1 MAGIGAKAYRFSV
14 SWPRVQPDGTGAANE
29 RGLDFYD
36 RLVDALLAAGIQPL
50 VNLFHWD
57 LPQALQ
63 DRGGFAD
70 PQVVGWFADYAAL
83 VASRLGDRVSD
94 WMTFNE
100 PAVFAFLG
108 HADGIHAPGLRDWPT
123 ALRVADN
130 QLRAHAAAV
139 AAIRSLVKDARI
151 GIAFDVNQVA
161 PATDS
166 ERDRRAAA
174 QWSAAR
180 DAWFLDPLF
189 GRGYP
194 QLGLEAHRAAGHLD
208 GVELADPPPGDLDYL
223 GLNYYRRDRVSARS
237 DRAFD
242 WEIGAAAPARSRR
255 RWAGRSR
262 PTACATSCSALHREY
277 APREIVITENG
288 AAYPDTVDPDGRVR
302 DDRRV
307 AYLARHIAAAGEALA
322 AGVPLTGYHVWS
334 LLDNY
339 EWSLGY
345 TRRFGLVHVDFATQR
360 RTLEGQRRL
369 VSEAHRRRP
378 LSRGAARL
386 DGPCYLTEPARIPRT
401 KKRCSARKTPS
412 GTIIV
417 RNAPAVSRCQAP
429 PRGPIML
436 NSAVGMT
443 CTSLPGPEEH
453 QRHEQVVPDPQ
464 ELEDRERAERRDR
477 QRQHDPDERL
487 EVRRAVDRRRLEQVA
502 RQLRHE
508 VVEQEDRER
517 QAERGVRQ
525 PDPDERAVQRRRR
538 CRS

>member
-1 MAGIGAKAYRFSV
+1 MGNAELDLDPGALGARFPADFVWGFATSAYQIEGAADEDGRGPSIWDTFARVPGAIADGTNGDVACDHYHRYAEDVALLAGIGAKAYRFSI
-14 SWPRVQPDGTGAANE
+14 SWPRVQPDGTGPANE

-36 RLVDALLAAGIQPL
+36 RLVDAILAAGVQPL

-70 PQVVGWFADYAAL
+70 PEAVGWFADHTA
-83 VASRLGDRVSD
+83 VVVSRIGDRVSD

-123 ALRVADN
+123 ALRVADHE
-130 QLRAHAAAV
+130 LRAHAAA
-139 AAIRSLVKDARI
+139 AAVIRAQVRDPRI
-151 GIAFDVNQVA
+151 GVAIDVNQVV

-166 ERDRRAAA
+166 ERDRRAAE
-174 QWSAAR
+174 QWSSGR

-208 GVELADPPPGDLDYL
+208 GVELSDPPAGELDYL
-223 GLNYYRRDRVSARS
+223 GLNYYRRDTVSARS

-242 WEIGAAAPARSRR
+242 FEVGTRAGSNQTQMGWEIAPDGLREV
-255 RWAGRSR
+255 
-262 PTACATSCSALHREY
+262 LLELNREY

-288 AAYPDTVDPDGRVR
+288 AAYPDSVDSDGRVR

-307 AYLARHIAAAGEALA
+307 AYLAGHVASAAEALA

-334 LLDNY
+334 VLDNY

-360 RTLEGQRRL
+360 RILKDSADWYRRL
-369 VSEAHRRRP
+369 I
-378 LSRGAARL
+378 AAGR
-386 DGPCYLTEPARIPRT
+386 
-401 KKRCSARKTPS
+401 
-412 GTIIV
+412 
-417 RNAPAVSRCQAP
+417 
-429 PRGPIML
+429 
-436 NSAVGMT
+436 
-443 CTSLPGPEEH
+443 
-453 QRHEQVVPDPQ
+453 
-464 ELEDRERAERRDR
+464 
-477 QRQHDPDERL
+477 
-487 EVRRAVDRRRLEQVA
+487 
-502 RQLRHE
+502 
-508 VVEQEDRER
+508 
-517 QAERGVRQ
+517 
-525 PDPDERAVQRRRR
+525 
-538 CRS
+538 